1 VYQNYFL
8 DRRIMGRG
16 TLEDEGMTF
25 QRATQRIR
33 ETAA

>member
-8 DRRIMGRG
+8 DRWVLGRRS
-16 TLEDEGMTF
+16 LEDEGMTF
-25 QRATQRIR
+25 QRAGERVR